1 MNWSERSSHRRGP
14 HALAMLRIF
23 CIASSA
29 LALACCAPPGPKPA
43 TSGEE
48 NVLGAQTSKAAFA
61 QLNAVQRHADTLPNA
76 LAVHDYFVTQHQHS
90 GGLTRD
96 FLGQVLAASDA
107 ELGNY
112 ESAVREFSQGSMTLR
127 SKVGDLPDAGSF
139 HASDAADAVATLARD
154 RRIVMV
160 NEAHHVGETRL
171 LTLELL
177 PRLHE
182 MGFTHFAVEGLDE
195 HDRDLVARGYP
206 TKASGPYIR
215 EPLYG
220 DIVRTALR
228 LGFIVVP
235 YESTRA
241 DADLDGREE
250 DQARHI
256 LERVFRGH
264 DDARLVVHA
273 GYAHVHKRADYLDA
287 DTLAMRLKR
296 MTGFDPL
303 SIDQTILRPIAPAR
317 EFPAYRELQ
326 QRFAV
331 SAPAVLL
338 RSDHSAWS
346 LEPDFYDVSVI
357 LPPTNLVNGRP
368 DWLALGGER
377 IATPIGL
384 NLQPASLPCVVEAR
398 YASEVDAAVPA
409 DRALVERA
417 DLPTVLFLRPG
428 EYRVAAF
435 TSSGRVFGVQR
446 LRVEA
451 ADSSSSRVHDQ

>member
-1 MNWSERSSHRRGP
+1 MSWSECASRHRKP
-14 HALAMLRIF
+14 HALAKFRIF
-23 CIASSA
+23 CVASAA
-29 LALACCAPPGPKPA
+29 LALACCAPGQKPA
-43 TSGEE
+43 TSSEDGA
-48 NVLGAQTSKAAFA
+48 LDAQTSKAAFA

-76 LAVHDYFVTQHQHS
+76 LAVHDYLAAQHQHS

-96 FLGQVLAASDA
+96 FLGQVLAANDA
-107 ELGNY
+107 ELGDY
-112 ESAVREFSQGSMTLR
+112 ESAVHEFLQGTISLR
-127 SKVGDLPDAGSF
+127 SKAGDLPDAASF
-139 HASDAADAVATLARD
+139 HASGAADAVTALARD
-154 RRIVMV
+154 RRIVML

-171 LTLELL
+171 LTLALL
-177 PRLHE
+177 PRLRE
-182 MGFTHFAVEGLDE
+182 EGFTHFAVEGLDE

-220 DIVRTALR
+220 EIVRIALR

-264 DDARLVVHA
+264 GDARLVVHA

-303 SIDQTILRPIAPAR
+303 SVDQTILRPIAPAR
-317 EFPAYRELQ
+317 EYPAYRELQ
-326 QRFAV
+326 QRFAI
-331 SAPAVLL
+331 SAPTVLL
-338 RSDHSAWS
+338 RSDRTAWS

-377 IATPIGL
+377 TATPIGL
-384 NLQPASLPCVVEAR
+384 DLHPASLPCVVEAR
-398 YASEVDAAVPA
+398 YASESDAAVPA

-417 DLPTVLFLRPG
+417 DIPTVLFLRPG

-435 TSSGRVFGVQR
+435 SGSGRAFGAQR
-446 LRVEA
+446 LRVA
-451 ADSSSSRVHDQ
+451 PADSSSPKVQDQ

>member
-1 MNWSERSSHRRGP
+1 MISKAPSRDRTFIAILRSIVACFFAVLMLDSCTPARPRTGKTVADA
-14 HALAMLRIF
+14 ALD
-23 CIASSA
+23 
-29 LALACCAPPGPKPA
+29 
-43 TSGEE
+43 
-48 NVLGAQTSKAAFA
+48 AQTAAAAFA
-61 QLNAVQRHADTLPNA
+61 QLNALQRRAETLPNA
-76 LAVHDYFVTQHQHS
+76 LAVHGFLRAQYQLS

-96 FLGQVLAASDA
+96 FLGQVLAANDA

-112 ESAVREFSQGSMTLR
+112 EGAVREFSPRPPALR
-127 SKVGDLPDAGSF
+127 STVGATPDATKF
-139 HASDAADAVATLARD
+139 RPFDAADAIATLARD
-154 RRIVMV
+154 RRVVMI

-171 LTLELL
+171 LTLALL

-182 MGFTHFAVEGLDE
+182 LGFTHFAVEGLDE
-195 HDRDLVARGYP
+195 HDRDLAARGYP
-206 TKASGPYIR
+206 TRASGPYIR

-264 DDARLVVHA
+264 AAARLFVHA
-273 GYAHVHKRADYLDA
+273 GYAHVHRRSDYLDA

-303 SIDQTILRPIAPAR
+303 SIDQTILRPVAAAG
-317 EFPAYRELQ
+317 EYSDYRELVR
-326 QRFAV
+326 RFAV
-331 SAPAVLL
+331 NSATVLL
-338 RSDHSAWS
+338 HSDGSPWS

-357 LPPTNLVNGRP
+357 LPPTNLLNGRP

-377 IATPIGL
+377 VATAIGL
-384 NLQPASLPCVVEAR
+384 DLQPTSLPCVVEAR
-398 YASEVDAAVPA
+398 HAAENDSAVPA
-409 DRALVERA
+409 DRMLIERS
-417 DLPTVLFLRPG
+417 DTPTVLFLRPG
-428 EYRVAAF
+428 EYRVSAF
-435 TSSGRVFGVQR
+435 TAMGRVFGAQR
-446 LRVEA
+446 LHVERSDRTEA
-451 ADSSSSRVHDQ
+451 QPTPAEQ

>member
-1 MNWSERSSHRRGP
+1 MNWSERASHHRRP
-14 HALAMLRIF
+14 HALAMLGIS

-29 LALACCAPPGPKPA
+29 LVLASCAPSGAKPA

-48 NVLGAQTSKAAFA
+48 NALDAQTSKAAFA

-112 ESAVREFSQGSMTLR
+112 ESAVREFSQGPMTLR

-139 HASDAADAVATLARD
+139 HASDAADAVGAQARD

-171 LTLELL
+171 LTLALL

-220 DIVRTALR
+220 DIVRIALR
-228 LGFIVVP
+228 P
-235 YESTRA
+235 ASSSCHTSRRA
-241 DADLDGREE
+241 PMRISRH
-250 DQARHI
+250 ARKIRHTT
-256 LERVFRGH
+256 FSS
-264 DDARLVVHA
+264 AFF
-273 GYAHVHKRADYLDA
+273 A
-287 DTLAMRLKR
+287 DTTTRVSLCMPDTR
-296 MTGFDPL
+296 TC
-303 SIDQTILRPIAPAR
+303 T
-317 EFPAYRELQ
+317 
-326 QRFAV
+326 
-331 SAPAVLL
+331 SAPTI
-338 RSDHSAWS
+338 ST
-346 LEPDFYDVSVI
+346 
-357 LPPTNLVNGRP
+357 PTR
-368 DWLALGGER
+368 WRCA
-377 IATPIGL
+377 
-384 NLQPASLPCVVEAR
+384 
-398 YASEVDAAVPA
+398 
-409 DRALVERA
+409 
-417 DLPTVLFLRPG
+417 
-428 EYRVAAF
+428 
-435 TSSGRVFGVQR
+435 
-446 LRVEA
+446 
-451 ADSSSSRVHDQ
+451 

>member
-1 MNWSERSSHRRGP
+1 M
-14 HALAMLRIF
+14 
-23 CIASSA
+23 
-29 LALACCAPPGPKPA
+29 ALACCTPSGTKPA
-43 TSGEE
+43 ATGDK
-48 NVLGAQTSKAAFA
+48 NALNAQTSKAAFA
-61 QLNAVQRHADTLPNA
+61 QLNTVQRHADTLPNA
-76 LAVHDYFVTQHQHS
+76 LAAHDYLLAQRQRS
-90 GGLTRD
+90 GGLTHD

-112 ESAVREFSQGSMTLR
+112 ENAVREFSQGPMALR

-139 HASDAADAVATLARD
+139 HVSDAADAVAALAHD

-171 LTLELL
+171 LTLALL
-177 PRLHE
+177 PRLRE

-195 HDRDLVARGYP
+195 HDRDLAARGYP

-220 DIVRTALR
+220 EIVRIALR

-264 DDARLVVHA
+264 GDARLLVHA
-273 GYAHVHKRADYLDA
+273 GYAHVHKRAGYLDT
-287 DTLAMRLKR
+287 DTMAMRLKR

-303 SIDQTILRPIAPAR
+303 SIDQTILRPVAPGG
-317 EFPAYRELQ
+317 EYPAYRELQ

-331 SAPAVLL
+331 ATPTVLL
-338 RSDHSAWS
+338 NSDHSAWS

-357 LPPTNLVNGRP
+357 LPPTSLVNGRP
-368 DWLALGGER
+368 DWLALGDER

-384 NLQPASLPCVVEAR
+384 DLQPASLPCVVEAR
-398 YASEVDAAVPA
+398 YASESDVAVPA

-417 DLPTVLFLRPG
+417 DIPTVLFLRPG

-435 TSSGRVFGVQR
+435 TGSGHVFGVQR
-446 LRVEA
+446 LRVTA
-451 ADSSSSRVHDQ
+451 ASSSSPKVHYR

>member
-1 MNWSERSSHRRGP
+1 MSWSERASRRRKV
-14 HALAMLRIF
+14 HALAIFRIF
-23 CIASSA
+23 RVASSA
-29 LALACCAPPGPKPA
+29 LALACCAPGQKPA
-43 TSGEE
+43 TSSEDSA
-48 NVLGAQTSKAAFA
+48 LDAQTSKAAFA

-76 LAVHDYFVTQHQHS
+76 LAVHDYLVTRHQQS

-107 ELGNY
+107 ELGDY
-112 ESAVREFSQGSMTLR
+112 ERAVREFSQGPMALR
-127 SKVGDLPDAGSF
+127 GKAGDLPDAGTF

-160 NEAHHVGETRL
+160 NEAHHIGETRL
-171 LTLELL
+171 LTLALL
-177 PRLHE
+177 PRLRE
-182 MGFTHFAVEGLDE
+182 EGFTHVAVEGLDE

-220 DIVRTALR
+220 EIVRIALR

-256 LERVFRGH
+256 LERVFRGR
-264 DDARLVVHA
+264 DDARLLVHA

-303 SIDQTILRPIAPAR
+303 SIDQTILRPISPAR
-317 EFPAYRELQ
+317 EHPAYRELQ
-326 QRFAV
+326 QRFVV
-331 SAPAVLL
+331 STPAVLL
-338 RSDHSAWS
+338 RPDHSAWS

-384 NLQPASLPCVVEAR
+384 DLQPASLPCVVEAR
-398 YASEVDAAVPA
+398 YASEGDAAVPA

-417 DLPTVLFLRPG
+417 DIPTVLFLRPG

-446 LRVEA
+446 LRVA
-451 ADSSSSRVHDQ
+451 AEDSSSSRVHDQ